1 MAEFVAAIVLPTS
14 ISASVKATPDFLIA
28 TALAGTTSKVLIS
41 FDAADADDV
50 PTLLTATTVNVY
62 AVPPTSPAN
71 VNVPE
76 SACGR
81 VTLIPPG
88 FDVAMKEV
96 IGAPPFFAG
105 AVNAIVAPVAPVA
118 LALPI
123 TGASGAVFG
132 GGVGDADADGDA
144 EGDAEGL
151 AEGAGVLVAL
161 ATGFFTTGFFT
172 TGFLTIG
179 FLVAGLVAPSARSP
193 KISEPIKP
201 LVMVIKRRR
210 VGRLGRL
217 FGRLSGSS

>member
-1 MAEFVAAIVLPTS
+1 MAEFVAETVLPTS
-14 ISASVKATPDFLIA
+14 ISASISATPDFLMAI
-28 TALAGTTSKVLIS
+28 ALAGTTSNVFIS
-41 FDAADADDV
+41 FDAADAEDV
-50 PTLLTATTVNVY
+50 PTLFTATTVNVY
-62 AVPPTSPAN
+62 AVPPVSPAN
-71 VNVPE
+71 VKVPE
-76 SACGR
+76 SDCGS

-144 EGDAEGL
+144 EGL

-161 ATGFFTTGFFT
+161 ATGFLTTGFFT
-172 TGFLTIG
+172 TGFLTTG
-179 FLVAGLVAPSARSP
+179 FLATGLVAPSARSP

>member
-1 MAEFVAAIVLPTS
+1 MAEFVAETVLPTS
-14 ISASVKATPDFLIA
+14 ISASISATPDFLMAI
-28 TALAGTTSKVLIS
+28 ALAGTTSNVFIS
-41 FDAADADDV
+41 FDAADAEDV
-50 PTLLTATTVNVY
+50 PTLFTATTVNVY
-62 AVPPTSPAN
+62 AVPPVSPAN
-71 VNVPE
+71 VKVPE
-76 SACGR
+76 SDCGS

-105 AVNAIVAPVAPVA
+105 AENAIVAPVAPVA

-144 EGDAEGL
+144 EGL

-161 ATGFFTTGFFT
+161 ATGFLTTGFFT
-172 TGFLTIG
+172 TGFLTTG
-179 FLVAGLVAPSARSP
+179 FLATGLVAPSARSP

>member
-1 MAEFVAAIVLPTS
+1 MAEFVAETVLPTS
-14 ISASVKATPDFLIA
+14 ISASISATPDFLMAI
-28 TALAGTTSKVLIS
+28 ALAGTTSNVFIS
-41 FDAADADDV
+41 FDAADAEDV
-50 PTLLTATTVNVY
+50 PTLFTATTVNVY
-62 AVPPTSPAN
+62 AVPPVSPAN
-71 VNVPE
+71 VKVPE
-76 SACGR
+76 SDCGS

-144 EGDAEGL
+144 EGL

-161 ATGFFTTGFFT
+161 ATGFLTTGFFT
-172 TGFLTIG
+172 TGFLTTG
-179 FLVAGLVAPSARSP
+179 FLATGLVAPSARSP

-217 FGRLSGSS
+217 FGRLSGLS

>member
-1 MAEFVAAIVLPTS
+1 MAEFVAEIVLPTS
-14 ISASVKATPDFLIA
+14 ISASVSATPDFLIA
-28 TALAGTTSKVLIS
+28 IALAGTTSNVFIS
-41 FDAADADDV
+41 FDAADAEDV
-50 PTLLTATTVNVY
+50 PTLFTATTVNVY
-62 AVPPTSPAN
+62 AVPPVSPAN
-71 VNVPE
+71 VKVPE
-76 SACGR
+76 SDCGS

-144 EGDAEGL
+144 EGL

-161 ATGFFTTGFFT
+161 ATGFLTTGFFT
-172 TGFLTIG
+172 TGFLTTG
-179 FLVAGLVAPSARSP
+179 FLATGLVAPSARSP

-217 FGRLSGSS
+217 FGRLSGLS

>member
-1 MAEFVAAIVLPTS
+1 MAEFVAEIVLPTS
-14 ISASVKATPDFLIA
+14 ISASVSATPDFLIA
-28 TALAGTTSKVLIS
+28 IALAGTTSNVFIS

-71 VNVPE
+71 VKVPE
-76 SACGR
+76 SDCGS

-144 EGDAEGL
+144 EGL

-161 ATGFFTTGFFT
+161 ATGFLTTGFFT
-172 TGFLTIG
+172 TGFLTTG
-179 FLVAGLVAPSARSP
+179 FLATGLVAPSARSP

-217 FGRLSGSS
+217 FGRLSGLS

>member
-28 TALAGTTSKVLIS
+28 TALAGTKSKVLIS
-41 FDAADADDV
+41 FDAADAEDV
-50 PTLLTATTVNVY
+50 PTLFTATTVNVY

-71 VNVPE
+71 VKVPE

-88 FDVAMKEV
+88 FDVATYEV

-105 AVNAIVAPVAPVA
+105 AVNTTVAPVAPVA

-123 TGASGAVFG
+123 VGASGAVLG
-132 GGVGDADADGDA
+132 GGVGVADADG
-144 EGDAEGL
+144 L
-151 AEGAGVLVAL
+151 AEGVALLVAL
-161 ATGFFTTGFFT
+161 T
-172 TGFLTIG
+172 TGFLTTG
-179 FLVAGLVAPSARSP
+179 FLTTGFLAAGLVAPSARSP
-193 KISEPIKP
+193 KINDPINP
-201 LVMVIKRRR
+201 LVMVMKRRR

-217 FGRLSGSS
+217 FGVS

>member
-1 MAEFVAAIVLPTS
+1 MAEFVAEIVLPTS
-14 ISASVKATPDFLIA
+14 ISASVSATPDFLIA
-28 TALAGTTSKVLIS
+28 IALAGTTSNVFIS
-41 FDAADADDV
+41 FDAADAEDV
-50 PTLLTATTVNVY
+50 PTLFTATTVNVY
-62 AVPPTSPAN
+62 AVPPVSPAN
-71 VNVPE
+71 VKVPE
-76 SACGR
+76 SDCGS

-144 EGDAEGL
+144 EGL

-161 ATGFFTTGFFT
+161 ATGFLTTGFFT
-172 TGFLTIG
+172 TGFLTTG
-179 FLVAGLVAPSARSP
+179 FLAAALVAPSARSP

-217 FGRLSGSS
+217 FGRLSGLS